1 MGWSL
6 CFWHVS
12 VRMTHDVVD
21 LLLLTDL
28 IQQ

>member
-12 VRMTHDVVD
+12 VRMTHDVVCYY
-21 LLLLTDL
+21 
-28 IQQ
+28 

>member
-12 VRMTHDVVD
+12 VRMTHDVVC
-21 LLLLTDL
+21 
-28 IQQ
+28 

>member
-12 VRMTHDVVD
+12 VRMTHDVVCHY
-21 LLLLTDL
+21 
-28 IQQ
+28 

>member
-12 VRMTHDVVD
+12 VRMTHDVV
-21 LLLLTDL
+21 
-28 IQQ
+28 I

>member
-12 VRMTHDVVD
+12 VKMTHDVVCYY
-21 LLLLTDL
+21 
-28 IQQ
+28 

>member
-12 VRMTHDVVD
+12 VRMTHAVVCYY
-21 LLLLTDL
+21 
-28 IQQ
+28 

>member
-12 VRMTHDVVD
+12 VRMTHDMVCYY
-21 LLLLTDL
+21 
-28 IQQ
+28 

>member
-12 VRMTHDVVD
+12 IRMTHDVVCYY
-21 LLLLTDL
+21 
-28 IQQ
+28 

>member
-12 VRMTHDVVD
+12 VKITHDVVCYY
-21 LLLLTDL
+21 
-28 IQQ
+28 

>member
-12 VRMTHDVVD
+12 VRMTHNVVCYY
-21 LLLLTDL
+21 
-28 IQQ
+28 

>member
-12 VRMTHDVVD
+12 VRMSHDVVCYY
-21 LLLLTDL
+21 
-28 IQQ
+28 

>member
-12 VRMTHDVVD
+12 VRMIHDVVCYY
-21 LLLLTDL
+21 
-28 IQQ
+28 

>member
-12 VRMTHDVVD
+12 VRMTHDVVCSY
-21 LLLLTDL
+21 
-28 IQQ
+28 

>member
-12 VRMTHDVVD
+12 IKMTHDVVCYY
-21 LLLLTDL
+21 
-28 IQQ
+28 

>member
-12 VRMTHDVVD
+12 VKMAHDVVCYY
-21 LLLLTDL
+21 
-28 IQQ
+28 

>member
-12 VRMTHDVVD
+12 VRTTHDVVCYY
-21 LLLLTDL
+21 
-28 IQQ
+28 

>member
-12 VRMTHDVVD
+12 VRMTHDVVCY
-21 LLLLTDL
+21 
-28 IQQ
+28 

>member
-12 VRMTHDVVD
+12 FRMTHDVVCYY
-21 LLLLTDL
+21 
-28 IQQ
+28 

>member
-12 VRMTHDVVD
+12 VRMTRDVVCYY
-21 LLLLTDL
+21 
-28 IQQ
+28 

>member
-12 VRMTHDVVD
+12 VRMTHDVVCNY
-21 LLLLTDL
+21 
-28 IQQ
+28 